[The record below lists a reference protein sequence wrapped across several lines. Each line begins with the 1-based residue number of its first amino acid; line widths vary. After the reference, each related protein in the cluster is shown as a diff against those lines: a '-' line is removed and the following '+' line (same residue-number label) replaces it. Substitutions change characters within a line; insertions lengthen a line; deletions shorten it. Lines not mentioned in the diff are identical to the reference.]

1 MVMLSQIR
9 PGDRVEVVEIPKN
22 CPLRLPL
29 QQFGITPGS
38 ILFCRYCSP
47 GAELAALECE
57 GSVVAL
63 RLRELSRIT
72 VRYCR

>member
-1 MVMLSQIR
+1 MVTLSQIR
-9 PGDRVEVVEIPKN
+9 TGERVEVVEFLGQ
-22 CPLRLPL
+22 CPLRQQLE
-29 QQFGITPGS
+29 QFGITVGS

-63 RLRELSRIT
+63 RLRELSGIK
-72 VRYCR
+72 VRYCP

>member
-1 MVMLSQIR
+1 MISLSQIR
-9 PGDRVEVVEIPKN
+9 RGDRVEVLEVPKQ
-22 CPLRLPL
+22 CSLRLPL

-38 ILFCRYCSP
+38 VLFCRYCSP

-63 RLRELSRIT
+63 RLNQLSRIT
-72 VRYCR
+72 VRYC

>member
-1 MVMLSQIR
+1 MVRLSQIR
-9 PGDRVEVVEIPKN
+9 TGDRVEVVEIPKQ

-47 GAELAALECE
+47 GAELVALECE

-63 RLRELSRIT
+63 RLRELSLIT
-72 VRYCR
+72 VRHCP

>member
-22 CPLRLPL
+22 CPLCLPL
-29 QQFGITPGS
+29 QQFGITRGS

-63 RLRELSRIT
+63 RVRELSQIT
-72 VRYCR
+72 VRYCQ

>member
-1 MVMLSQIR
+1 MIRLSEIR
-9 PGDRVEVVEIPKN
+9 PGDRVEVVEIPKQYPLQQ
-22 CPLRLPL
+22 PLR
-29 QQFGITPGS
+29 QFGITPGS

>member
-1 MVMLSQIR
+1 MIRLSQIR
-9 PGDRVEVVEIPKN
+9 TGDRVEVLDIPKR
-22 CPLRLPL
+22 CPLRMPL

-47 GAELAALECE
+47 GAELVALECE

-63 RLRELSRIT
+63 RLRELSKIM
-72 VRYCR
+72 VRYCS

>member
-1 MVMLSQIR
+1 MVSLNQIR
-9 PGDRVEVVEIPKN
+9 TGDRVEVLEIPKG

-29 QQFGITPGS
+29 QQFGITVGS
-38 ILFCRYCSP
+38 VLFCRYCSP

-63 RLRELSRIT
+63 RLRELSRIA
-72 VRYCR
+72 VRYCT

>member
-1 MVMLSQIR
+1 MIGLNQIR
-9 PGDRVEVVEIPKN
+9 TGDRVEVVEIPRQ
-22 CPLRLPL
+22 CSLRLPL

-47 GAELAALECE
+47 GGELAALECE

-63 RLRELSRIT
+63 RLRELSRIN
-72 VRYCR
+72 VRYCQ

>member
-1 MVMLSQIR
+1 MIRLSQIR
-9 PGDRVEVVEIPKN
+9 PGDRVEVLEIPAQ
-22 CPLRLPL
+22 CSLRQPL

-47 GAELAALECE
+47 GAELAAVECE

-63 RLRELSRIT
+63 RLRELSSIA
-72 VRYCR
+72 VRYCQ